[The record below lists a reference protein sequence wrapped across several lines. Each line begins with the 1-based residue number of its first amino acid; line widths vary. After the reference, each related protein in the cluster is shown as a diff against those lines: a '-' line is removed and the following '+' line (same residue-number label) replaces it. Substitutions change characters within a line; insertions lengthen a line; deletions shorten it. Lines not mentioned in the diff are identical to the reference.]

1 MRLAMTRFFAI
12 ALAALSLMMNGCA
25 GLHADRSRV
34 MSRRNVSGFVHLTL
48 IYGRDF
54 RPAAP
59 RSIIELAEAIN
70 KFTNVRAEI
79 DGHLFLDSDDLHS
92 YPFIYI
98 GVDRAFTPT
107 RQELANLKY
116 YLWNGGFLFLENIQS
131 SREYSQAEASLRDM
145 MKKTLGSKARFRI
158 LPNRHGIYHSFFDFD
173 DGPPHSAPNL
183 DPAVVEV
190 SILPPLQFESPAVGA
205 DEVSFFEGIFLNGRL
220 AAVFSNKALGRAWE
234 REFRNEPHLKMGV
247 NLVMFALTQ
256 PGAMAQRNAE
266 IYREANP

>member
-1 MRLAMTRFFAI
+1 MALIPFFAI
-12 ALAALSLMMNGCA
+12 ALAALALSGCA
-25 GLHADRSRV
+25 GLYADRSGIQ
-34 MSRRNVSGFVHLTL
+34 SRQNVSGFVHLTL

-79 DGHLFLDSDDLHS
+79 DGHLYLDSDNLHS

-107 RQELANLKY
+107 REEIANLKY

-131 SREYSQAEASLRDM
+131 NREYSQAEASLRDM
-145 MKKTLGSKARFRI
+145 LKKTLGSKARFRI
-158 LPNRHGIYHSFFDFD
+158 LSNRHRIYHSFFDFD

-183 DPAVVEV
+183 DPSAVEA
-190 SILPPLQFESPAVGA
+190 SILPPLEFGPGPVGA

-220 AAVFSNKALGRAWE
+220 AAVFSNKALGKAWE

-247 NLVMFALTQ
+247 NLVLFALTQ
-256 PGAMAQRNAE
+256 PGAIAQKNAE
-266 IYREANP
+266 IYREASP